1 MPRILTRS
9 APSMLG
15 LFARPGRPIMGSG
28 TLKQRRSLIGKIERI
43 AGMSE
48 RCVVVVSPP
57 GSFDERHGLT
67 G

>member
-1 MPRILTRS
+1 
-9 APSMLG
+9 MLG